1 MAEEAN
7 TTVDGIVR
15 SADPLK
21 SGGFEWGLLV
31 LFVGMAIRTAT
42 RFIPLHLYRPPY
54 TILVFL
60 AGAASGFLKGN
71 VGEWMDISLENW
83 VDTHPHFILF
93 ILVPPLLFESSFNVE
108 FRVFWR
114 LGPSS
119 MLLAGPGVLMGTVM
133 MAAALKPMLSMYTG
147 KHDIDNDGEHDDLSF
162 PWSAAFL
169 VGAMVSATD
178 PVAVTSVL
186 STLGAPGRLSMLV
199 EGESLLNDATAVM
212 LFLVFQD
219 WVIGT
224 DITFAYLTVKM
235 LRLTVGSVVWGVAM
249 GTFSYYW
256 LRHTQD
262 ITIDITL
269 LITSVFAVFYV
280 GEHVL
285 HVSGILALVV
295 YGVFLAKNKTFG
307 MRRHLLA
314 ENHAIWEEAAF
325 LSNTFIFAL
334 SGLIVQ
340 DRVTTINL
348 STEFTVFYALMS
360 ICTYAICSVVR
371 IVVLVVL
378 FPLLRRMGYRLLKT
392 ENTIMAFVGLRGA
405 ISLSLALLVERNAD
419 IPGHIRDIIL
429 LQVAGVVTL
438 SLVIN
443 GSIVG
448 VIYNWMNVYPENAY
462 KSEVVANALAA
473 LKRDTEDTIDDLSQH
488 WLHRRA
494 DMALLRN
501 LLPEVD
507 KINLSKAAL
516 RWEIMSMQDAWD
528 QHDVDLGKKT
538 DEEIVEALKAAHV
551 VDGDVEHDQLDHALL
566 NHTLKKF
573 SIMVWAAPGRPPFD
587 FPIVNLF
594 WIAVLCGRA
603 GRLNALSGSLLG
615 SPKSQYSPRCKRPRK
630 SRPCILSCSK
640 PLTLDSTS
648 SPRRT

>member
-1 MAEEAN
+1 
-7 TTVDGIVR
+7 
-15 SADPLK
+15 
-21 SGGFEWGLLV
+21 
-31 LFVGMAIRTAT
+31 
-42 RFIPLHLYRPPY
+42 
-54 TILVFL
+54 
-60 AGAASGFLKGN
+60 
-71 VGEWMDISLENW
+71 
-83 VDTHPHFILF
+83 
-93 ILVPPLLFESSFNVE
+93 
-108 FRVFWR
+108 
-114 LGPSS
+114 
-119 MLLAGPGVLMGTVM
+119 
-133 MAAALKPMLSMYTG
+133 
-147 KHDIDNDGEHDDLSF
+147 
-162 PWSAAFL
+162 
-169 VGAMVSATD
+169 
-178 PVAVTSVL
+178 
-186 STLGAPGRLSMLV
+186 
-199 EGESLLNDATAVM
+199 
-212 LFLVFQD
+212 
-219 WVIGT
+219 
-224 DITFAYLTVKM
+224 
-235 LRLTVGSVVWGVAM
+235 
-249 GTFSYYW
+249 
-256 LRHTQD
+256 
-262 ITIDITL
+262 
-269 LITSVFAVFYV
+269 
-280 GEHVL
+280 
-285 HVSGILALVV
+285 
-295 YGVFLAKNKTFG
+295 
-307 MRRHLLA
+307 
-314 ENHAIWEEAAF
+314 
-325 LSNTFIFAL
+325 
-334 SGLIVQ
+334 
-340 DRVTTINL
+340 
-348 STEFTVFYALMS
+348 
-360 ICTYAICSVVR
+360 
-371 IVVLVVL
+371 
-378 FPLLRRMGYRLLKT
+378 MGYRLLKT